1 MDTQKAFLV
10 ISITLIIVVLVNLA
24 IYSMSKKGKTG
35 SARQVKVISKA
46 LSKARDPWA
55 EDDAKLSE
63 LSRLVDEIKS
73 QNDDEKAI

>member
-10 ISITLIIVVLVNLA
+10 ISITLIIVVLINLA
-24 IYSMSKKGKTG
+24 IYSMSKRGESDT
-35 SARQVKVISKA
+35 ARQVKMFSNA
-46 LSKARDPWA
+46 LTKARDPWA

-73 QNDDEKAI
+73 QNDNKEAE